1 VIANGGRLMAPFV
14 VKQVKDAEGR
24 PIKVFRPTIVRQV
37 VGPAA
42 AREVS
47 KSLVSV
53 VGSGSEGTGKAA
65 EVPGFEGR
73 VAGKTGTAEKFI
85 NGTYKNGKYVASF
98 AGYLPAD
105 QPKFSALVMVDEP
118 KGKNYYGGQV
128 AAPAFRNMA
137 QQIAEYLN
145 IQPEALPAEPVQRAA
160 L

>member
-1 VIANGGRLMAPFV
+1 
-14 VKQVKDAEGR
+14 
-24 PIKVFRPTIVRQV
+24 
-37 VGPAA
+37 
-42 AREVS
+42 
-47 KSLVSV
+47 
-53 VGSGSEGTGKAA
+53 
-65 EVPGFEGR
+65 